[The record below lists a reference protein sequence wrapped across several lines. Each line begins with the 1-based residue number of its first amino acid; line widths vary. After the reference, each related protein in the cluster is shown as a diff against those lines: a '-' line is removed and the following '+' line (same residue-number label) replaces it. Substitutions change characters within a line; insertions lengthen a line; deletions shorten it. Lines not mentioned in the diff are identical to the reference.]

1 LSSAA
6 LWNVA
11 IESSQPDYRAAA
23 PRMPAMPGPLEGLR
37 TLDIGTL
44 FPAGLTAAML
54 GDLGA
59 DVIKLEPPG
68 GDSLRSMG
76 AKVDGQS
83 LVWAV
88 VGRNKRSI
96 TLDLNQA
103 RGQALLHR
111 LVERAD
117 LVVENLPQ
125 RSLERWHCTYPELA
139 ARNPRLIAV
148 SLSCYGR
155 SGPYAE
161 RSGNGTLA
169 EAFGGLTGMTGE
181 RDGPPLLTSLPIG
194 DVLAAISGTLGAL
207 AACYQ
212 RDARGGSGQR
222 VDVSMYEP
230 ILQFLINGVPL
241 FARSGMVERRSGS
254 RIPGAVPR
262 NTYRTRDGRW
272 LALSAVT
279 DRLVASLLR
288 LMGRDPEA
296 ESARYGSVDL
306 RRAHEDELDG
316 EVARWIATQESGSL
330 LDGLVKAGIPASAVN
345 DVAALF
351 ADPHVRARGSFAT
364 VEDPRLGPLT
374 LVAPTP
380 RLEGS
385 PARIRSTGPAL
396 GAHNEEIYC
405 GELGLSRDE
414 LGELRSAG
422 VI

>member
-1 LSSAA
+1 VTS
-6 LWNVA
+6 
-11 IESSQPDYRAAA
+11 
-23 PRMPAMPGPLEGLR
+23 PLDGLR
-37 TLDIGTL
+37 VLDIGTL
-44 FPAGLTAAML
+44 FPAPLCAAML

-59 DVIKLEPPG
+59 DVIKVEPPG
-68 GDSLRSMG
+68 GDSLRSVG
-76 AKVDGQS
+76 AKVDGHS
-83 LVWAV
+83 LGWAV

-96 TLDLNQA
+96 TLDLNQP

-117 LVVENLPQ
+117 LVVENLPE
-125 RSLERWHCTYPELA
+125 RSLERWHCTYAELA
-139 ARNPRLIAV
+139 ARNPRLVVV
-148 SLSCYGR
+148 SLSCFGR

-161 RSGNGTLA
+161 RAGNGTLA
-169 EAFGGLTGMTGE
+169 EAFGGLTQMTGE

-194 DVLAAISGTLGAL
+194 DVLAAIFGVLGAL

-212 RDARGGSGQR
+212 RDARGGRGQR

-241 FARSGMVERRSGS
+241 YARTGQVERRSGS

-279 DRLVASLLR
+279 DRLVAALLR

-296 ESARYGSVDL
+296 ERARFGSVER
-306 RRAHEDELDG
+306 RRAHEHDLDSL
-316 EVARWIATQESGSL
+316 VAQWIATREFAPL
-330 LDGLVKAGIPASAVN
+330 LEALVQAGIPAAPVN

-351 ADPHVRARGSFAT
+351 ADPHVQARRSFET
-364 VEDPRLGPLT
+364 IEDPQLGPLT
-374 LVAPTP
+374 LVAPAP

-385 PARIRSTGPAL
+385 PARIRSTGPGL
-396 GAHNEEIYC
+396 GAHNDEIYR
-405 GELGLSRDE
+405 GELGLRSDE
-414 LGELRSAG
+414 LAELRAAG

>member
-1 LSSAA
+1 
-6 LWNVA
+6 VA
-11 IESSQPDYRAAA
+11 S
-23 PRMPAMPGPLEGLR
+23 PLDGLR
-37 TLDIGTL
+37 VLDIGTL
-44 FPAGLTAAML
+44 FPAPLCAAML

-59 DVIKLEPPG
+59 DVIKVEPPG
-68 GDSLRSMG
+68 GDMLRNMG
-76 AKVDGQS
+76 AKIDGQS
-83 LVWAV
+83 LGWAV

-96 TLDLNQA
+96 TLDLSQP

-125 RSLERWHCTYPELA
+125 RSLERWHCTYAELA
-139 ARNPRLIAV
+139 ARNPRLVVV
-148 SLSCYGR
+148 SLSCFGR

-161 RSGNGTLA
+161 RAGNGTLA
-169 EAFGGLTGMTGE
+169 EAFGGLTHMTGE
-181 RDGPPLLTSLPIG
+181 GDGPPLLTSLPIG
-194 DVLAAISGTLGAL
+194 DVLAAIFGVLGAL

-212 RDARGGSGQR
+212 RDARGGGGQR

-230 ILQFLINGVPL
+230 ILQLLTSGVPL
-241 FARSGMVERRSGS
+241 YARTGQVEQRSGS

-279 DRLVASLLR
+279 DRLVAALLR
-288 LMGRDPEA
+288 MMGRDPEA
-296 ESARYGSVDL
+296 ERARFGSVDL
-306 RRAHEDELDG
+306 RRAHEDDLDSL
-316 EVARWIATQESGSL
+316 VAQWIATREFAPL
-330 LDGLVKAGIPASAVN
+330 LEALVQAGIPAAPVN

-351 ADPHVRARGSFAT
+351 ADPHVQARHSFET
-364 VEDPRLGPLT
+364 IEDPVLGPLT
-374 LVAPTP
+374 LVAPAP

-396 GAHNEEIYC
+396 GAHNDEIYR
-405 GELGLSRDE
+405 GELGLRSDE
-414 LGELRSAG
+414 VAELRAAG

>member
-1 LSSAA
+1 
-6 LWNVA
+6 
-11 IESSQPDYRAAA
+11 
-23 PRMPAMPGPLEGLR
+23 MEGLR
-37 TLDIGTL
+37 VLDIGTL
-44 FPAGLTAAML
+44 FPAGLCAAML

-59 DVIKLEPPG
+59 DVIKVEPPG
-68 GDSLRSMG
+68 GDSLRTMG

-88 VGRNKRSI
+88 VGRNKRSV

-103 RGQALLHR
+103 RGQQLLHR

-125 RSLERWHCTYPELA
+125 RSLERWHCTWPELA

-155 SGPYAE
+155 SGPYSE

-169 EAFGGLTGMTGE
+169 EAFAGLTNMTGL

-194 DVLAAISGTLGAL
+194 DVLAAISGVLGAL

-212 RDARGGSGQR
+212 RDARGGGGQR

-241 FARSGMVERRSGS
+241 FARTGAVERRSGS

-262 NTYRTRDGRW
+262 NTYRTRDGTW
-272 LALSAVT
+272 VALSAVT
-279 DRLVASLLR
+279 DRLVSTLLR

-296 ESARYGSVDL
+296 ERARFGSVDL
-306 RRAHEDELDG
+306 RRAHEDELDSS
-316 EVARWIATQESGSL
+316 VADWVATQESAPL
-330 LDGLVKAGIPASAVN
+330 LAALVEAGIPAAPVN

-351 ADPHVRARGSFAT
+351 ADPHVRERGSFAA
-364 VEDPRLGPLT
+364 VEDPALGPLM

-396 GAHNEEIYC
+396 GAHNDEIYG
-405 GELGLSRDE
+405 GELGLGSAE
-414 LGELRSAG
+414 LAELRAAG

>member
-1 LSSAA
+1 
-6 LWNVA
+6 
-11 IESSQPDYRAAA
+11 
-23 PRMPAMPGPLEGLR
+23 MPGPLEGLR
-37 TLDIGTL
+37 ALDIGTL
-44 FPAGLTAAML
+44 FPAGLTSAML

-59 DVIKLEPPG
+59 DVIKVEPPG
-68 GDSLRSMG
+68 GDTLRSMG
-76 AKVDGQS
+76 AKIDGRS

-117 LVVENLPQ
+117 LLVENLPQ

-155 SGPYAE
+155 TGPYAE
-161 RSGNGTLA
+161 RAGNGTLA
-169 EAFGGLTGMTGE
+169 EAFAGLTAMTGE
-181 RDGPPLLTSLPIG
+181 REGPPLLTSLPIG
-194 DVLAAISGTLGAL
+194 DVLAGISGTLGAL

-212 RDARGGSGQR
+212 RDARGGRGQR

-241 FARSGMVERRSGS
+241 FARTGQAERRSGS

-279 DRLVASLLR
+279 DRLVATLLR
-288 LMGRDPEA
+288 LMGRDPDA

-316 EVARWIATQESGSL
+316 DVAGWIAGQEFAGL
-330 LDGLVKAGIPASAVN
+330 LGALVKAGIPAAPVN

-351 ADPHVRARGSFAT
+351 ADPHVRARGSFET
-364 VEDPRLGPLT
+364 VEDPELGPLT
-374 LVAPTP
+374 LVAPAP

-396 GAHNEEIYC
+396 GAHNEAIYC
-405 GELGLSRDE
+405 GELGLSRAELDE
-414 LGELRSAG
+414 LAASK

>member
-1 LSSAA
+1 
-6 LWNVA
+6 
-11 IESSQPDYRAAA
+11 
-23 PRMPAMPGPLEGLR
+23 
-37 TLDIGTL
+37 
-44 FPAGLTAAML
+44 
-54 GDLGA
+54 
-59 DVIKLEPPG
+59 
-68 GDSLRSMG
+68 
-76 AKVDGQS
+76 
-83 LVWAV
+83 V

-96 TLDLNQA
+96 TLDLNQP
-103 RGQALLHR
+103 RGQALLQR

-125 RSLERWHCTYPELA
+125 RSLERWHCTWPELA
-139 ARNPRLIAV
+139 ARNPRLIGV

-161 RSGNGTLA
+161 RAGNGTLA
-169 EAFGGLTGMTGE
+169 EAFAGLTAMTGE

-212 RDARGGSGQR
+212 RDARGGQGQR

-241 FARSGMVERRSGS
+241 FARTGQAERRSGS

-279 DRLVASLLR
+279 DRLVAALLR
-288 LMGRDPEA
+288 LMGRDPQA
-296 ESARYGSVDL
+296 ESARLGSVDL
-306 RRAHEDELDG
+306 RRAHEDELDA
-316 EVARWIATQESGSL
+316 EVAGWVAGQESAGL
-330 LDGLVKAGIPASAVN
+330 LDALVAAGIPAAPVN
-345 DVAALF
+345 DIAALF
-351 ADPHVRARGSFAT
+351 ADPHIRARGSFQSVQDA
-364 VEDPRLGPLT
+364 RLGPLT

-396 GAHNEEIYC
+396 GEHNEAIFC
-405 GELGLSRDE
+405 GELGLTRAE
-414 LGELRSAG
+414 LEELRAAK

>member
-1 LSSAA
+1 MA
-6 LWNVA
+6 
-11 IESSQPDYRAAA
+11 
-23 PRMPAMPGPLEGLR
+23 GPLEGLR
-37 TLDIGTL
+37 VLDIGTL
-44 FPAGLTAAML
+44 FPAPLCAAML

-59 DVIKLEPPG
+59 DVIKVEPPG
-68 GDSLRSMG
+68 GDSLRAMG

-83 LVWAV
+83 LAWAV

-103 RGQALLHR
+103 RGQELLHR

-117 LVVENLPQ
+117 LLVENLPQ
-125 RSLERWHCTYPELA
+125 RSLERWHCTWPELE
-139 ARNPRLIAV
+139 ARNPRLIVV

-169 EAFGGLTGMTGE
+169 EAFGGLTSMTGE

-194 DVLAAISGTLGAL
+194 DVLAGIFGTLGAL

-212 RDARGGSGQR
+212 RDARGGRGQR

-230 ILQFLINGVPL
+230 ILQFLVNGVPL
-241 FARSGMVERRSGS
+241 FARTGHVERRSGS

-279 DRLVASLLR
+279 DRLVSTLLR
-288 LMGRDPEA
+288 MMGRDPQA
-296 ESARYGSVDL
+296 ESARLGTVDL

-316 EVARWIATQESGSL
+316 EVADWVAGQESSTL
-330 LDGLVKAGIPASAVN
+330 LEALVKAGIPATSVN

-351 ADPHVRARGSFAT
+351 ADPHIRARGSFET
-364 VEDPRLGPLT
+364 VLDPKLGPLT
-374 LVAPTP
+374 LVAPAP

-385 PARIRSTGPAL
+385 PAHIRSTGPDL
-396 GAHNEEIYC
+396 GAHNQEIYG
-405 GELGLSRDE
+405 GELGLASEE
-414 LGELRSAG
+414 LAALRAAG
-422 VI
+422 II

>member
-1 LSSAA
+1 
-6 LWNVA
+6 
-11 IESSQPDYRAAA
+11 
-23 PRMPAMPGPLEGLR
+23 MTGPLEGLR
-37 TLDIGTL
+37 VLDIGTL
-44 FPAGLTAAML
+44 FPAGLCSAML

-59 DVIKLEPPG
+59 DVIKVEPPG
-68 GDSLRSMG
+68 GDSLRTMG

-103 RGQALLHR
+103 RGQELLHR

-125 RSLERWHCTYPELA
+125 RSLERWHCTWPELA

-155 SGPYAE
+155 SGPYSE

-169 EAFGGLTGMTGE
+169 EAFAGLTNMTGL

-194 DVLAAISGTLGAL
+194 DVLAAISGVLGAL

-212 RDARGGSGQR
+212 RDARGGAGQR

-241 FARSGMVERRSGS
+241 FARTGAVERRSGS

-262 NTYRTRDGRW
+262 NAYRTRDGAW
-272 LALSAVT
+272 VALSAVT
-279 DRLVASLLR
+279 DRLVATLLG
-288 LMGRDPEA
+288 LMGRDPQA
-296 ESARYGSVDL
+296 ERARFGSVDL
-306 RRAHEDELDG
+306 RRAHEDELDSS
-316 EVARWIATQESGSL
+316 VADWVATQEAAPL
-330 LDGLVKAGIPASAVN
+330 LAALVEAGIPAAPVN

-351 ADPHVRARGSFAT
+351 ADPHVRERGSFAV

-396 GAHNEEIYC
+396 GAHNGEIYG
-405 GELGLSRDE
+405 GELGLGSAE
-414 LGELRSAG
+414 LAELRASG